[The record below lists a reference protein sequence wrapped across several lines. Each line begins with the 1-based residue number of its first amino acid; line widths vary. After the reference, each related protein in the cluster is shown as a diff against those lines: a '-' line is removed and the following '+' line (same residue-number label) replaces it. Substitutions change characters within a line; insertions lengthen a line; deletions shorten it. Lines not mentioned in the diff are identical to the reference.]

1 MNRRKAMMAFSFLIA
16 MTSSWGESK
25 PGQQKRQ
32 IKQSQYNVL
41 FIGNSLTYA
50 NDLPKLVRQEA
61 ARQGVVVHTKTHA
74 KANYAIVDHW
84 AEGEVQR
91 LIKTKLYDF
100 VVIQQGPSSQQDGY
114 RMLVN
119 GGAPYA
125 ELTRQ
130 NNAQLAYYMVW
141 PALEYY
147 FTFQGVI
154 DNYTAGAEANDAILI
169 PVGTRW
175 RQYIADTGDRSYYG
189 SDGFHPS
196 KKGSQMA
203 AEVIVETLFN
213 PATCDCSD

>member
-1 MNRRKAMMAFSFLIA
+1 MAFGFLIA

-25 PGQQKRQ
+25 PNPQTRHV
-32 IKQSQYNVL
+32 KQNQFNVL
-41 FIGNSLTYA
+41 FIGNSLTSS
-50 NDLPKLVRQEA
+50 NDLPKLVRREA
-61 ARQGVVVHTKTHA
+61 AKQGVVVHTKTVA
-74 KANYAIVDHW
+74 KGNYAIVDHW

-100 VVIQQGPSSQQDGY
+100 VVIQQGPSSQPNGR
-114 RMLVN
+114 RMLIN

-125 ELTRQ
+125 ELSRQ

-141 PALEYY
+141 PALQYY
-147 FTFQGVI
+147 HTFQGVI

-175 RQYIADTGDRSYYG
+175 RQYITDTGDRSYYG